1 MFMVLT
7 RLNSP
12 ESCAAT
18 LFSKMSFVMLFEIIT
33 LLSTYSTLV
42 CLKIR
47 SAHFHYCTILLYL
60 QAYAGVCMNNLHDT

>member
-18 LFSKMSFVMLFEIIT
+18 LFLKMNFVMLFELIT
-33 LLSTYSTLV
+33 LPSTNSTLV

-47 SAHFHYCTILLYL
+47 SAPFQLLVGHYCTIYFIYKHMREF
-60 QAYAGVCMNNLHDT
+60 A